1 MVSKKTSFEF
11 STNSKIE
18 SVNYLK
24 LKYLNN
30 IYSIEEFLKEFP
42 NKYEYDTILE
52 NCFILY
58 RGKETSYS
66 EFWNEMLSI
75 YKSLEFSE
83 VYINEI
89 LENENTIIINNFN
102 LYRGGRFVHK
112 AEKCI
117 EIARYYLM
125 LSAQYFPTVNNY
137 NWQYGYSPYFYERS
151 NHLLTSI
158 IWYNNCFDYILQIIY
173 LSQKLYSNNNKIG
186 PKSRIETIIKS
197 CDYKVVMKELKR
209 ETTNLKYQQLIK
221 VLEVISV
228 SRVEIKELANSIKH
242 RGGLNVNGLEPKKMY
257 KIDLLDDNGE
267 VTFSSRELEEVKE
280 LNIDIDAILPKLY
293 EEHNRYVKAI
303 REIVNI
309 IYDHKI

>member
-89 LENENTIIINNFN
+89 LQNENTIIINNFN

-125 LSAQYFPTVNNY
+125 LSAQYFPTVNCY

-186 PKSRIETIIKS
+186 PKSKIETIIKS
-197 CDYKVVMKELKR
+197 CDYKVVMKELKK

-221 VLEVISV
+221 VLEVIFV
-228 SRVEIKELANSIKH
+228 SRVEIRELANSIKH

-267 VTFSSRELEEVKE
+267 VTYSSRELEEVKE

-309 IYDHKI
+309 IYDNKI